1 MKECMNENRLYIG
14 DDKECYAIGE
24 PGKYNLLVVGLSPTD
39 ATSENPTI
47 KRIRKITEKYG
58 YYGWIMVNLY
68 PARIADSDNLPDK
81 MDASISGRNIEVI
94 KNLQNEYVLGAVYA
108 IWGDDFNERDYL
120 PIECQKIVN
129 VIRDISWYTRGMTR
143 YGHPKHPIKVTYAHE
158 MKWFPVQ
165 DYLFF
170 YDVIDEFLTGAEW

>member
-1 MKECMNENRLYIG
+1 MKKCKNENKLYIG

-24 PGKYNLLVVGLSPTD
+24 PEKYNLLVVGLSPTD
-39 ATSENPTI
+39 ATFENPTI
-47 KRIRKITEKYG
+47 KRIRKIAEQQG

-68 PARIADSDNLPDK
+68 PVRIADPDNLPDK
-81 MDASISGRNIEVI
+81 MDDSISGRNIEVI
-94 KNLQNEYVLGAVYA
+94 KKLQDEYVLGDVYA
-108 IWGDDFNERDYL
+108 IWGDGIDERDYL

-143 YGHPKHPIKVTYAHE
+143 YGNPKHPIKVTYAQE

-170 YDVIDEFLTGAEW
+170 YDVITEFLTGAEW